1 VGAGGGVRWYERRAL
16 FIALLL
22 GPVVIV
28 PALLTL
34 SFALP
39 MLPLPQN
46 RLQGVY
52 AGLANPG
59 TLVLGWVTGGPH
71 RITVRYTHQAFC
83 QIPARPLV
91 RPGRLVGS
99 GVSVITVPCP
109 PGMDYTIGVSLERPS
124 LPLYA
129 RLASTVRTVAHAY
142 YDGSATVTLQMDL
155 DALDRRADR
164 VRVLMAGASTRGGMT
179 LYAPG
184 TNAALRALT
193 RTAVWPL
200 PAGAVA
206 SPTPGF

>member
-1 VGAGGGVRWYERRAL
+1 MGVGGGARWYERRAL

-39 MLPLPQN
+39 MLPMPQN

-52 AGLANPG
+52 AGLGNPG

-71 RITVRYTHQAFC
+71 RITVRYTHQALC
-83 QIPARPLV
+83 QIPVRPLV
-91 RPGRLVGS
+91 RPGRLWS
-99 GVSVITVPCP
+99 PALSVVTVPCP
-109 PGMDYTIGVSLERPS
+109 PGMDYTIGVSLDRPS

-129 RLASTVRTVAHAY
+129 RLAATVRAVAHAY
-142 YDGSATVTLQMDL
+142 YHGAATVTLQMDL

-164 VRVLMAGASTRGGMT
+164 VRVLMAGASTRGGVM

-184 TNAALRALT
+184 TGAALRALT
-193 RTAVWPL
+193 STAVWPL
-200 PAGAVA
+200 PVGAVA